1 MKNTSLEGHL
11 VVGPQTNGTRS
22 LRYQIYRQ
30 ARAGNYRA
38 EFTTDSAAEAVESFV
53 STSPAFDGGAIR
65 IWDHREHRVRASVL
79 WVTEK
84 TDFGFHVQSRTN
96 LFHDGPLAVIARQIQ
111 EREALRESV
120 RRDARV
126 SLTV

>member
-1 MKNTSLEGHL
+1 MENTSLERPL
-11 VVGPQTNGTRS
+11 AVGSQTNRTPP

-30 ARAGNYRA
+30 ARAGNYKA
-38 EFTTDSAAEAVESFV
+38 EFTTDSAVEAVESFV

-65 IWDHREHRVRASVL
+65 IWDHREHRVSASVL
-79 WVTEK
+79 WMTEK

-126 SLTV
+126 SPAV